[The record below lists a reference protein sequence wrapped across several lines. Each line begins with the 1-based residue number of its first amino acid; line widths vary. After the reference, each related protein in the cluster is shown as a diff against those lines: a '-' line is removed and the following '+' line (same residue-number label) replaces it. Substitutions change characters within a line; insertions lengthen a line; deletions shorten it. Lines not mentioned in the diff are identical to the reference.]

1 MNTPDDSEGIDAE
14 IEIDKEP
21 NGFSYRTALLSEPK
35 IEDSPPP
42 REKET
47 VAELAEPDRVVRRKW
62 KKYAIFIKFRAKLT
76 LRLSIQ
82 RTVSAEEAN
91 D

>member
-35 IEDSPPP
+35 IEDSPP
-42 REKET
+42 REKES

-62 KKYAIFIKFRAKLT
+62 KKYT
-76 LRLSIQ
+76 TPLRSNFSRITNSPLFDPENS
-82 RTVSAEEAN
+82 
-91 D
+91 